1 MQTDSAIVPG
11 SSCPSRILAS
21 DPCFGCME
29 FAYGSHLDVLDTTF
43 AVSSLHAES
52 RQGLFSFLFTC
63 SQSISI
69 NSADSASQSP
79 KSFVARG
86 YICRPT
92 KLSVRRM
99 STGSAIKFIRFMRP
113 QSTRDLRKAHS
124 RGPWH
129 LMCTSPRVLVQPSR
143 TGPRATTLRAESR
156 LPPTDVDSLLIWPRG
171 GNSGDMLIAD
181 ACERYLKMRGVAVWR
196 SDGSIEDACLENDSD
211 YLGDLFSTFRGM
223 VMFPGGGNIGIY
235 PDNGQ
240 IRGAVISHLRQ
251 HHRCLV
257 FSQSALQPEPALIDS
272 RVTVWCRDSTS
283 QAILRTAGIQ
293 TDLVPDMALFMD
305 DTIPNY

>member
-1 MQTDSAIVPG
+1 
-11 SSCPSRILAS
+11 
-21 DPCFGCME
+21 
-29 FAYGSHLDVLDTTF
+29 
-43 AVSSLHAES
+43 
-52 RQGLFSFLFTC
+52 
-63 SQSISI
+63 
-69 NSADSASQSP
+69 
-79 KSFVARG
+79 
-86 YICRPT
+86 
-92 KLSVRRM
+92 
-99 STGSAIKFIRFMRP
+99 
-113 QSTRDLRKAHS
+113 
-124 RGPWH
+124 
-129 LMCTSPRVLVQPSR
+129 
-143 TGPRATTLRAESR
+143 
-156 LPPTDVDSLLIWPRG
+156 
-171 GNSGDMLIAD
+171 MLIAD
-181 ACERYLKMRGVAVWR
+181 ACERYLRMRGVVVWR

-305 DTIPNY
+305 DTIPNYPDGRAVFYIRRQPGIDAETIDNNVQLDCRFADLTFSRPLDEIIAELKSYEVIISDRLHGALIALMMRKKVIMLPVAYHKSRAFYDTWLAEKPGVRFAEDGRSLPREILQLESFTTDLRQILCERANPAFDRFLLHA